1 MEPQNSKLKKKKRK
15 VRRKRNLKKLKYEDV
30 LKMQKG
36 IQSSLPLTH
45 MPLSLSSPSYNN
57 QQYQCPRFSFINIL

>member
-1 MEPQNSKLKKKKRK
+1 MEPKNSKFSKKKKKRK
-15 VRRKRNLKKLKYEDV
+15 RKVKRKRNLPKLKSEDFFV

-57 QQYQCPRFSFINIL
+57 QQY